1 MHEPETHRPRP
12 WHSDGQMEPLQ
23 SCPCQFS
30 SHRQMPLRHTP
41 CPWQSAGQLVV
52 SKSGIWRRPTKVKA
66 TGRADKANAVLPL
79 YPRLSRMP
87 VCALAQ
93 ARLTSAAS
101 SSGPWSCGPQSCH
114 AWTQVVASPRRQLRC
129 GDTSTPRGLS
139 CPLRVREP
147 RPCGRRCPGGWPQRC
162 RVDELGRRRC
172 TTTTPSVGLRTPG
185 SPRSRLNQSPLS
197 LRASSSHPWVL

>member
-1 MHEPETHRPRP
+1 MVIDVVCISLCRDLVNSRSSLDLIQIRYIRGATTLLD
-12 WHSDGQMEPLQ
+12 SLQ
-23 SCPCQFS
+23 
-30 SHRQMPLRHTP
+30 
-41 CPWQSAGQLVV
+41 V
-52 SKSGIWRRPTKVKA
+52 
-66 TGRADKANAVLPL
+66 
-79 YPRLSRMP
+79 
-87 VCALAQ
+87 
-93 ARLTSAAS
+93 
-101 SSGPWSCGPQSCH
+101 
-114 AWTQVVASPRRQLRC
+114 QVAASPRRQLRC

-197 LRASSSHPWVL
+197 LRASSSHPWVLWQLSRAMQGQRNRHRPTGTSMSHLTLRALARSDCAALLLPNHVPSLCLRVRHGCPCLPPSCHDRRRCLHPH